1 MAEIFYPRIA
11 AQQIFYQQ
19 DKIHSATARGTSPP
33 ATNGS
38 GQRHVKNER
47 NTGRGASPPVVP
59 HRPWCLTARD
69 QRKRP
74 TSRKKRAEHWPR
86 CLTARGASPPATNG
100 SGQRHVKNE
109 RNTARGASPPDE
121 WGEIWAFENGLLR
134 KNLMGEKFRF
144 VRSPARWLL
153 YR

>member
-19 DKIHSATARGTSPP
+19 DKIHSATARGT
-33 ATNGS
+33 
-38 GQRHVKNER
+38 
-47 NTGRGASPPVVP
+47 
-59 HRPWCLTARD
+59 
-69 QRKRP
+69 
-74 TSRKKRAEHWPR
+74 
-86 CLTARGASPPATNG
+86 SPPATNG